1 MSKPKIEP
9 DLELGIRIKKLRKAK
24 KMKQAELADDVGLEN
39 YQMISRYETGR
50 IAIPKNKQEKLA
62 KALGV
67 SVNMLFA
74 PTEKQRAE
82 EDKILSLA
90 EEEYRADIASRR
102 HDLAIFFNL
111 LGFNFEYCEELEA
124 YYAFRDIC
132 GLAEFNKMP
141 ETIRLGSGVNHISSN
156 AEGSKIFDAYLS
168 EIDIEE
174 IIKTVQATTTALLI
188 SLKRRGALESENL
201 SYKLSE
207 EGNK

>member
-67 SVNMLFA
+67 PVNLLFA
-74 PTEKQRAE
+74 PTEKMRVE
-82 EDKILSLA
+82 EA
-90 EEEYRADIASRR
+90 YRADIASRR

-111 LGFNFEYCEELEA
+111 LGFNFEYCEELKP
-124 YYAFRDIC
+124 YYAFRDIG
-132 GLAEFNKMP
+132 GLAEFNRMP
-141 ETIRLGSGVNHISSN
+141 EIIRLGSGENHISSN
-156 AEGSKIFDAYLS
+156 AKRSEKFDAYLS